1 MKKTIGKMAG
11 IYLALILLFTAALW
25 LVSAIPNSRMQRAV
39 DSFQDR
45 WEQEYVEGGY
55 PEPFFGNSQATIDL
69 YTDGAMYERLTTED
83 GMGALQSAMYAKD
96 YTRYWHGYLIVLKPL
111 SLFLTYPQIRYLN
124 MFIINILC
132 FLSGMMLYR
141 KTKRTGAAC
150 ALILGLTATF
160 LIVAP
165 ISFQYMASYTVM
177 FLTVLALLG
186 NLEKRKLGMPELF
199 FGCGMCISFF
209 DFLTFPV
216 ITLGIPLIV
225 WLLADETGRSFRNRV
240 KALIGYSVSWAAGYV
255 LCWSTKWILGSLILG
270 RNILTDALN
279 QVLFR
284 SVGSAEE
291 VTTPGE
297 ALSRNVGMLN
307 YMNWPAVCLVIPG
320 ILLAVLGWRQWKAD
334 RDTALRYLLILGV
347 CLYPYLWYIA
357 FSNHSQIHYFFTY
370 RAQAVTVFGVLAVL
384 LGLLGD
390 WYQSRR
396 KSL

>member
-25 LVSAIPNSRMQRAV
+25 LV
-39 DSFQDR
+39 
-45 WEQEYVEGGY
+45 
-55 PEPFFGNSQATIDL
+55 
-69 YTDGAMYERLTTED
+69 
-83 GMGALQSAMYAKD
+83 SAMYAKD

-150 ALILGLTATF
+150 AFILGLTATF

-186 NLEKRKLGMPELF
+186 NLEKRKLRMPELF

-216 ITLGIPLIV
+216 VTLGIPLIV
-225 WLLADETGRSFRNRV
+225 S
-240 KALIGYSVSWAAGYV
+240 
-255 LCWSTKWILGSLILG
+255 
-270 RNILTDALN
+270 
-279 QVLFR
+279 
-284 SVGSAEE
+284 
-291 VTTPGE
+291 
-297 ALSRNVGMLN
+297 
-307 YMNWPAVCLVIPG
+307 
-320 ILLAVLGWRQWKAD
+320 
-334 RDTALRYLLILGV
+334 
-347 CLYPYLWYIA
+347 LYPYLWYIA

-370 RAQAVTVFGVLAVL
+370 RAQAVTVFGVLTVL

-390 WYQSRR
+390 WCQSRR

>member
-25 LVSAIPNSRMQRAV
+25 LVSAM
-39 DSFQDR
+39 
-45 WEQEYVEGGY
+45 
-55 PEPFFGNSQATIDL
+55 
-69 YTDGAMYERLTTED
+69 YT
-83 GMGALQSAMYAKD
+83 KD

-150 ALILGLTATF
+150 AFILGLTATF

-186 NLEKRKLGMPELF
+186 NLEKRK
-199 FGCGMCISFF
+199 
-209 DFLTFPV
+209 
-216 ITLGIPLIV
+216 LGIPLIV

-291 VTTPGE
+291 MTTPGE

-320 ILLAVLGWRQWKAD
+320 ILLAALGWRQWKAD

-390 WYQSRR
+390 WCQSRR

>member
-1 MKKTIGKMAG
+1 M
-11 IYLALILLFTAALW
+11 
-25 LVSAIPNSRMQRAV
+25 
-39 DSFQDR
+39 
-45 WEQEYVEGGY
+45 
-55 PEPFFGNSQATIDL
+55 
-69 YTDGAMYERLTTED
+69 
-83 GMGALQSAMYAKD
+83 
-96 YTRYWHGYLIVLKPL
+96 
-111 SLFLTYPQIRYLN
+111 
-124 MFIINILC
+124 
-132 FLSGMMLYR
+132 
-141 KTKRTGAAC
+141 
-150 ALILGLTATF
+150 
-160 LIVAP
+160 
-165 ISFQYMASYTVM
+165 
-177 FLTVLALLG
+177 
-186 NLEKRKLGMPELF
+186 
-199 FGCGMCISFF
+199 
-209 DFLTFPV
+209 
-216 ITLGIPLIV
+216 

-291 VTTPGE
+291 MTTPGE